1 MGMGYQGY
9 AKFYGTGPAVA
20 NSAMVVLATGASVN
34 LVLEPIFSTA
44 VWGAGWY
51 NAADA
56 AHYADNALR
65 YEGNIDVELQMGA
78 NGMFWEYLASFIIAS
93 RAYPRSLEISPDGA
107 HVYKYLTSGVYNA
120 NYDNYGCWCRSANFS
135 TSEGS
140 FVTCSLGVVAIFR
153 TESDPIGGA
162 NYSNYSYILQKTGV
176 VAGDCTNLANTNP
189 LNPAGGNVDPIPYW
203 KTNAQLCVGT
213 YNGPFGSTVGKLP
226 QTGLETVEWSID
238 ITNNEKVLYTC
249 SGSRLPRAVLMGPMA
264 VSGNVTLY
272 NPLGVFDPI
281 IGPNGTG
288 TLTAPYAYAENTWFQ
303 IGIQK
308 PVATPGTVYIEVPAA
323 VIESDDYS
331 ITGADSVTNR
341 SFSIK
346 GLGGRCGTAGASTT
360 TLPPCIISDF
370 DGLLPSS

>member
-20 NSAMVVLATGASVN
+20 ESAMVVLATGASVN

-78 NGMFWEYLASFIIAS
+78 NGMFWDYLASFIVAS

-107 HVYKYLTSGVYNA
+107 HVYKYLTSGGYNV

-153 TESDPIGGA
+153 TESDPIGGS

-176 VAGDCTNLANTNP
+176 TAGNCTNLANTNP

-203 KTNAQLCVGT
+203 KTNAQLSVGS
-213 YNGPFGSTVGKLP
+213 YPGAFGATVLP
-226 QTGLETVEWSID
+226 QSGLETVEWSVD
-238 ITNNEKVLYTC
+238 ITNNEKILYTC
-249 SGSRLPRAVLMGPMA
+249 SGSRLPRAVLMGPMS

-308 PVATPGTVYIEVPAA
+308 PAATPGTVYIEIPAA

-331 ITGADSVTNR
+331 ITGADAVTNR

-346 GLGGRCGTAGASTT
+346 GLGGRCDSTT
-360 TLPPCIISDF
+360 TLPPCIISDY
-370 DGLLPSS
+370 DGALPSS